1 MALSGAQVAQAAYQ
15 AGWRGQALADIVS
28 ISYRESRWDPGAHRT
43 DQPKSKLSGDMGLT
57 QINYINWPLVSKTL
71 GLTSRDQLF
80 DPVTNFK
87 AAKVLYDANGGSF
100 NQGWG
105 AGPGGWRQGGDPFYG
120 VDRNRGNQ
128 AVQEAQSAGLLGGS
142 NNYSTP
148 APTGNSQA
156 AGVGAFQMP
165 ADMQVFQNK
174 WGTFASFQVRPDLHL
189 LYRVT
194 PESGLQFD
202 PRTVRK
208 VPDNYFGATV
218 KNWVHAGDAG
228 ELSTV
233 ALSFGNY
240 KQFWDSILGQ
250 TLGFN
255 HPALDPN
262 TAGSVGV
269 LKVLAEFAGR
279 PDMSPAEL
287 ENRLRNTNYWKSLTD
302 SQREWNSLAPAE
314 QQKRRAEMLTQ
325 MQDVWQQFGGVR
337 PDGSDPRIA
346 NHLENLASG
355 KTTFNTYVANVKTLA
370 EALPDSPWSRQQRE
384 EAERNRQRPVDIE
397 NTAQRIRET
406 TERWG
411 VQWSAGTVNQW
422 AKEMVEKFKSEDRKS
437 VV

>member
-1 MALSGAQVAQAAYQ
+1 
-15 AGWRGQALADIVS
+15 
-28 ISYRESRWDPGAHRT
+28 
-43 DQPKSKLSGDMGLT
+43 
-57 QINYINWPLVSKTL
+57 
-71 GLTSRDQLF
+71 
-80 DPVTNFK
+80 
-87 AAKVLYDANGGSF
+87 
-100 NQGWG
+100 
-105 AGPGGWRQGGDPFYG
+105 
-120 VDRNRGNQ
+120 
-128 AVQEAQSAGLLGGS
+128 
-142 NNYSTP
+142 
-148 APTGNSQA
+148 
-156 AGVGAFQMP
+156 
-165 ADMQVFQNK
+165 
-174 WGTFASFQVRPDLHL
+174 
-189 LYRVT
+189 VT

-262 TAGSVGV
+262 TAGSLGV
-269 LKVLAEFAGR
+269 LTVLAEFAGR

-384 EAERNRQRPVDIE
+384 EAERNRQRPIDIE

-422 AKEMVEKFKSEDRKS
+422 AKEMVEKFKSDEDLILELRKQAQVLYPWKS
-437 VV
+437 PEVETMTAAAPWMETYRRVMERNASLFDAPIQQALTAGQGVWDFEQNLKKSDEWLSTRNGQDTMHSAINEVGRRMGFVN